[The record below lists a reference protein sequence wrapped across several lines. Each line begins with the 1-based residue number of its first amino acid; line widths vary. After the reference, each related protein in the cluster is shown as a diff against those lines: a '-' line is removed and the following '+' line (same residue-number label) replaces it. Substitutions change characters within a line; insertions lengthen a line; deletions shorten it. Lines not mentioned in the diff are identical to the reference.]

1 MHNNRIEYFLIILFI
16 FSTSKPVWFPFLC
29 DFYAEH
35 IKEWS
40 IIEFAYFS
48 SSFPFLSCMI
58 FSFSLLFLKKL
69 TVSLT
74 LCLCELWCC
83 ASKNASE
90 KYLGLFETNFIYSS
104 IDLIL
109 IDVHYEKAWLIPT
122 FFNGNIF
129 RTGIPLVLTDKTLQ
143 LHSFPF
149 FSQSLIS
156 VPSH

>member
-1 MHNNRIEYFLIILFI
+1 MHNNRIEYFLLIL
-16 FSTSKPVWFPFLC
+16 STSKPVWFPFSC

-48 SSFPFLSCMI
+48 SSFLFYRAWF

-74 LCLCELWCC
+74 LCEIWCC

-90 KYLGLFETNFIYSS
+90 KYFLGLHEQILFIAVSE
-104 IDLIL
+104 LIL
-109 IDVHYEKAWLIPT
+109 IDVHYEEAWLIPT

-129 RTGIPLVLTDKTLQ
+129 RTWILLVLSDKTLH